1 MHQDPHVSDCL
12 DDSTTFAFVEGTLDP
27 SAEAAVKQHIDG
39 CADCR
44 ALVSH
49 TAKSMRQDAPKH
61 DESDV
66 RPGGAIGRYRVQGV
80 IGTGAMGVVYSAY
93 DPELDRLVAMKLL
106 RADALLLERAEDL
119 QTRLLREARAMAR
132 LSHENVVAVYDT
144 GTFEGRVFLAMEL
157 VPGTSLSVWL
167 TSSPRRWQEV
177 LERYVSAG
185 RGLSAAHTA
194 GLVHRDFKP
203 DNVLVGTDGRVRVTD
218 FGLARPVVPLPA
230 ESTRALESSARLS
243 FEPGGGAHALET
255 RPGVVAGTP
264 AYMAPEQLLGKP
276 ADERSDQFSFA
287 VALYEGLYGE
297 RPFGAPSMEGLAVE
311 ILSGR
316 VREPPKDSRVPG
328 WVRHAVLRGL
338 RAAPAER
345 YPSMASLLSSL
356 ERRTWRMRRRVF
368 IPATVCLAFLG
379 GFVGYRFA
387 VHERAPVCRGAEARL
402 TGVWDAKEKRE
413 GESAFLATHA
423 PYAAFAWATSARIL
437 DDYAKAWV
445 AMRTDACEATR
456 VRAEQSE
463 EVLELRVG
471 CLEDR
476 LRTVAALTKLFGM
489 ADAKVAERAVDAV
502 QSLPPLETCSNVAA
516 LRAGVPPP
524 RDTST
529 ATGAAEVRSLIAE
542 ASALERAGKY
552 NEGLGIATT
561 SVTRA
566 RALAYLPVEAE
577 ALHELG
583 LIQGG
588 RGDSK
593 EAEATLEEAAA
604 VAEAGSHHEVAA
616 RAWIDLAYFI
626 GVGEAR
632 FDRGERWL
640 RYAAVAIDRLGGN
653 EVLEAERIERLG
665 LIDDGLGRPEE
676 AMRDF
681 ERALALFR
689 KNLGPADGAVA
700 KTLDAMAV
708 VEFERGHYDAS
719 RELDTR
725 ALALDEEVY
734 GRLHPSVAL
743 DLNNRANSLWRL
755 DRYDEALVDLHRS
768 LDILERTLGPDHAD
782 IFVVLD
788 SLGNVLVSRS
798 SYDEALAVLTRARS
812 VLEKA
817 GRAALPDYA
826 TVLND
831 LGHLLRERGSFG
843 EALALHEQ
851 ALGVLTAALGPAHP
865 DVAMTHVAIAET
877 WLDQG
882 KFHQA
887 LEEARKAMPDVGGAV
902 GGEASNTAKVLT
914 VLGEATLGLPDV
926 PEARKLLERA
936 IVARERLSGEAADGA
951 RVRFALARAL
961 WSEGEKP
968 RAITLAKEARQTYSE
983 RDYFKHKLAVVDGW
997 LTTHPG

>member
-1 MHQDPHVSDCL
+1 MSDCL
-12 DDSTTFAFVEGTLDP
+12 DDSTTFAFVEGTLDRA
-27 SAEAAVKQHIDG
+27 AEAAVKEHIDG
-39 CADCR
+39 CDDCR

-49 TAKSMRQDAPKH
+49 TAKSMRQGSPER

-66 RPGGAIGRYRVQGV
+66 RPGGAIGRYLVQGV

-106 RADALLLERAEDL
+106 RPDALLLERAEDL
-119 QTRLLREARAMAR
+119 QTRLSREARAMAR

-177 LERYVSAG
+177 LLHYVSAG

-230 ESTRALESSARLS
+230 ESTRALESSAGIS
-243 FEPGGGAHALET
+243 FDAGGEAHALET
-255 RPGVVAGTP
+255 RPGVVGGTP

-297 RPFGAPSMEGLAVE
+297 RPFLAPSMEGLAVE
-311 ILSGR
+311 ILSQR
-316 VREPPKDSRVPG
+316 VREPPTDSRVPT
-328 WVRHAVLRGL
+328 WLRQAILRAL

-345 YPSMASLLSSL
+345 YPSMAAFLSSL
-356 ERRTWRMRRRVF
+356 ERQSSRRMRRRVF
-368 IPATVCLAFLG
+368 IPAAVCLAFLG

-387 VHERAPVCRGAEARL
+387 VHERLPVCTGAEARL
-402 TGVWDAKEKRE
+402 VGVWGAKEKRV
-413 GESAFLATHA
+413 GEAAFAATHA

-437 DDYAKAWV
+437 DEYTKAWV

-476 LRTVAALTKLFGM
+476 LRTVAALTKLFSV
-489 ADAKVAERAVDAV
+489 ADTKVAERAVSAV

-516 LRAGVPPP
+516 LRAGVAPP
-524 RDTST
+524 RDTAT
-529 ATGAAEVRSLIAE
+529 ATSAAEVRSIIAE

-552 NEGLGIATT
+552 NEGLGVATT

-566 RALAYLPVEAE
+566 RALTYLPVEAE

-593 EAEATLEEAAA
+593 DAEATLEEAAA

-640 RYAAVAIDRLGGN
+640 RYAAVAIEKLGGN
-653 EVLEAERIERLG
+653 EVLEAERVERLG
-665 LIDDGLGRPEE
+665 LIDDGLGRPED

-681 ERALALFR
+681 ERALGLFR

-719 RELDTR
+719 RDLDTR
-725 ALALDEEVY
+725 ALAIDEEVY
-734 GRLHPSVAL
+734 GGVHPAVAL

-755 DRYDEALVDLHRS
+755 DRYDEAIVDLRRS

-788 SLGNVLVSRS
+788 SLGNVLASRS
-798 SYDEALAVLTRARS
+798 SYGEALAVLTRARS

-817 GRAALPDYA
+817 GRASLPDYA

-831 LGHLLRERGSFG
+831 LGHLVRERGSFA
-843 EALALHEQ
+843 EAISFHQQ
-851 ALGVLTAALGPAHP
+851 ALGVLTTALGSAHP

-882 KFHQA
+882 KFRQA
-887 LEEARKAMPDVGGAV
+887 LDEARKAMPDLNVAV

-936 IVARERLSGEAADGA
+936 LVARESLSGEEADGA
-951 RVRFALARAL
+951 RLRFALARAL
-961 WSEGEKP
+961 WSDGEKS
-968 RAITLAKEARQTYSE
+968 RAITLAKEARQTYSKK
-983 RDYFKHKLAVVDGW
+983 DYFKQRLAAVDTW
-997 LTTHPG
+997 LAAHTD